1 MARGR
6 AGVPHPRSPARPD
19 DPIERFRGWLA
30 AATRARSPLAEAVVL
45 ATADRQGRPSARYV
59 LLRAVDERGFVFST
73 DARSRKAKD
82 LRTNRHAALTW
93 YWPRSARQARIEGR
107 VEEITAAESD
117 AHWQAEP
124 RANQLLVSVCR
135 QSAPPN
141 HLPADRARLATWT
154 AAALRGRRAQIGVAS
169 RLKIAAVSMTTTRS
183 RNRAISP
190 SKTTRSRYFPQL
202 KTRDSPAGVVCS
214 TR

>member
-135 QSAPPN
+135 QSAPLESVEDLSRRIAIARTRFAGRPIPRPREWVGFRIV
-141 HLPADRARLATWT
+141 PARIEFWIGGGRKLHQRIIYQPTV
-154 AAALRGRRAQIGVAS
+154 RGWRRGLLQ
-169 RLKIAAVSMTTTRS
+169 
-183 RNRAISP
+183 P
-190 SKTTRSRYFPQL
+190 
-202 KTRDSPAGVVCS
+202 
-214 TR
+214 